1 MEDAVQRFVIR
12 SSVVAAAVVI
22 GGLGGISSA
31 NAVGSCAGATAS
43 SLARAAVPFGT
54 TVVAP
59 DAHTYNF
66 GRDVVTPLALA
77 PHQACPQLP

>member
-1 MEDAVQRFVIR
+1 MRRFVIR
-12 SSVVAAAVVI
+12 SSVVAAAVI
-22 GGLGGISSA
+22 LGCLGGTSSA

-43 SLARAAVPFGT
+43 SLARATVPFGK

-66 GRDVVTPLALA
+66 GRDVVTTLALA
-77 PHQACPQLP
+77 PHEACPPLP